1 MKIILNFALRAL
13 YSHTK
18 TPSQEG
24 KLGISD
30 VWSFILN
37 EAEPLHMELHLLS
50 MFSPVFWIQLA
61 CILFLYSAGH
71 PSTFENINTSSEGTA
86 QLRKDKTYD

>member
-61 CILFLYSAGH
+61 CILFLYD
-71 PSTFENINTSSEGTA
+71 
-86 QLRKDKTYD
+86 QLIQQAIHQHLRT